1 MVSGY
6 HAEGVMYTAD
16 VLGKFLS
23 SCISIPVFAVFIS
36 AIIIITKEPTLN
48 NTSVSALLTVPR
60 RERVGN

>member
-1 MVSGY
+1 
-6 HAEGVMYTAD
+6 MYTAD

-60 RERVGN
+60 RERVGT